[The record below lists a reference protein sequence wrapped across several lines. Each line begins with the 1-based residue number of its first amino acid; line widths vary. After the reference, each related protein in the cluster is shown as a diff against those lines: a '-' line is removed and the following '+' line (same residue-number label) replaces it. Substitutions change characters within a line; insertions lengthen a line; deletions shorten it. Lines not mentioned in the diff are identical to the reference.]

1 MTINVAIA
9 GATGHLGPYV
19 VRAFLEPSIHPLQV
33 KRVVAFTRNAT
44 SDSAKDL
51 ETRGAEVIEGAPT
64 VQDLKGIDVF
74 INVLSDKVSVDVRDT
89 YAQAA
94 AEAGVKVYFPNE
106 FVADA
111 RLLDF
116 EHPLYKMKLAHA
128 KRARELGSG
137 KMKVVSVYSG
147 QFLDYLFW
155 GGAMIGLDTVNRT
168 YTVSVLPANKFG
180 ITSMADVGTALARF
194 SILAAENPASV
205 PDHVRLSADAVS
217 FAELATV
224 VGNERGETIEV
235 KSTICKRC
243 LSSIAAFTRSNGDAD
258 ITEFHPD
265 RCLFTTFSTFL
276 LSRSPTVLAS
286 YRRSLRDIKVVDV
299 ILTLENEM
307 SDKA

>member
-116 EHPLYKMKLAHA
+116 EHPLYKMKVTHA

-168 YTVSVLPANKFG
+168 YTVSGLPANKFG

-205 PDHVRLSADAVS
+205 PDHVRLSGDAVS

-235 KSTICKRC
+235 KSTSAAETKQKLIDNPADF
-243 LSSIAAFTRSNGDAD
+243 LSLVRYMLGSGVTD
-258 ITEFHPD
+258 
-265 RCLFTTFSTFL
+265 FS
-276 LSRSPTVLAS
+276 
-286 YRRSLRDIKVVDV
+286 K
-299 ILTLENEM
+299 ENENELVNPGQ
-307 SDKA
+307 SLWRWRTVADAVKENKGVHRPPPTN